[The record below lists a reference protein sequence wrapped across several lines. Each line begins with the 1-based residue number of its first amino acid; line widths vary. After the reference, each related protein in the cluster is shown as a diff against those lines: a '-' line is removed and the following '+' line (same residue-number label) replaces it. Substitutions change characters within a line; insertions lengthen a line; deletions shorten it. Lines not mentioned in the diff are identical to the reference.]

1 MDRARR
7 AARRRTPAPEVSSA
21 QPASSQSG
29 NACPKQ
35 GQLGELAFLHKAAS
49 LGFDVLLPYGRGLRY
64 DVVVDNGR
72 RLWRVQVKTTDH
84 MLNGLYQV
92 GVHHR
97 ANGKQHTYTPA
108 EVDFVAVYILPEQ
121 TWYILPVREVV
132 GHQSLL
138 FRPRGYARRDPYAR
152 YREAWHL
159 LRQTRQPRLRAKPQ
173 RALSTSSRVAVTSLH
188 SVIPSKERSPAR
200 GRSCA
205 VEGPCVRR
213 RPPRNRSSK
222 NERCKNRPRHLT

>member
-1 MDRARR
+1 MGRARR
-7 AARRRTPAPEVSSA
+7 ASRRRTPAFEESSA
-21 QPASSQSG
+21 QQASSRSVS
-29 NACPKQ
+29 ARPKQ
-35 GQLGELAFLHKAAS
+35 GQLGELTFLHKAAS

-64 DVVVDNGR
+64 DVVVDNGSH
-72 RLWRVQVKTTDH
+72 LWRVQVKTTEH

-121 TWYILPVREVV
+121 TWYILPAREVV

-159 LRQTRQPRLRAKPQ
+159 LRQTRRARLRMKPEWTHSSCRRCHLCAQ
-173 RALSTSSRVAVTSLH
+173 CCTSEVDYEH
-188 SVIPSKERSPAR
+188 SVIPSGERSSAR

-205 VEGPCVRR
+205 VESLP
-213 RPPRNRSSK
+213 
-222 NERCKNRPRHLT
+222 